1 MPGASQMRRRN
12 QGASRPFRRANGSS
26 ESDYAYQSS
35 SGRAADNE
43 GGGSCCQTFLKV
55 MAVIIIAPPLLNYAT
70 LVRER
75 QLLQP
80 ENHTLYDIGFGQK
93 MHMSC
98 LGHGTSDV

>member
-1 MPGASQMRRRN
+1 
-12 QGASRPFRRANGSS
+12 
-26 ESDYAYQSS
+26 
-35 SGRAADNE
+35 
-43 GGGSCCQTFLKV
+43 

-98 LGHGTSDV
+98 LGHGTFDLRKRMQGFFLRLTLIRFARDGRT